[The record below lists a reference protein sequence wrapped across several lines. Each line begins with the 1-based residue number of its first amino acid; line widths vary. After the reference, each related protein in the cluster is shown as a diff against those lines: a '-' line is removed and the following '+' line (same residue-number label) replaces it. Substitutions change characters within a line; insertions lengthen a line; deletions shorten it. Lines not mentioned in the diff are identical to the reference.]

1 MNNHVTNKGK
11 RNPVWIGILVL
22 SVSIIVIVAASTILY
37 RRTIVLI
44 TDNLRERI
52 LTISITGAAN
62 INAKDLEALQ
72 VEEDW
77 KKPEWGR
84 VVNKLHKIKY
94 GNKDIVFMY
103 IFRYKKDNPGVMEF
117 VADADSLDPYANISN
132 DSSRYVDVNRDG
144 KIEADGPD
152 KLQWPGQDYP
162 EAVDI
167 PETAKAYLG
176 PLTSQDLY
184 TDAYGTVLTGY
195 APISDDNGN
204 VVAILGTDIKAD
216 DFFTITR
223 QTLQPFIIFIAFLT
237 SIISILIVFIIYAW
251 KSYTKSLEN
260 INIQLETAN
269 EGQSNLMHIINHQI
283 KSYMTKARYIY
294 DALLHDE
301 DYGPISETAKPIVEK
316 GYREMTDAVNFVQ
329 NFLTASNIERGTFIY
344 DMQPLDFKNI
354 VTKVF
359 EEHKDIAKEKGL
371 ALEIAVEE
379 GDYTMKGD
387 AGQIAQVVKNL
398 IDNSIK
404 YTRTGGIKISLDRKD
419 NKIIFVIKDTGVG
432 ISDEL
437 KPRLFTKGGVGK
449 DSLRINVNSTGFGL
463 VFVKDVVNAHHG
475 RVWAESAGVNQG
487 SSFYMELPIS

>member
-1 MNNHVTNKGK
+1 
-11 RNPVWIGILVL
+11 
-22 SVSIIVIVAASTILY
+22 
-37 RRTIVLI
+37 
-44 TDNLRERI
+44 
-52 LTISITGAAN
+52 
-62 INAKDLEALQ
+62 
-72 VEEDW
+72 
-77 KKPEWGR
+77 
-84 VVNKLHKIKY
+84 
-94 GNKDIVFMY
+94 
-103 IFRYKKDNPGVMEF
+103 
-117 VADADSLDPYANISN
+117 
-132 DSSRYVDVNRDG
+132 
-144 KIEADGPD
+144 
-152 KLQWPGQDYP
+152 
-162 EAVDI
+162 
-167 PETAKAYLG
+167 
-176 PLTSQDLY
+176 
-184 TDAYGTVLTGY
+184 
-195 APISDDNGN
+195 
-204 VVAILGTDIKAD
+204 
-216 DFFTITR
+216 
-223 QTLQPFIIFIAFLT
+223 
-237 SIISILIVFIIYAW
+237 
-251 KSYTKSLEN
+251 
-260 INIQLETAN
+260 
-269 EGQSNLMHIINHQI
+269 MHIINHQI

-475 RVWAESAGVNQG
+475 RVSAESAGPNKG
-487 SSFYMELPIS
+487 STFYMELPVA